1 MKRLPVVTLC
11 GSKKFIDEF
20 KIVERTLTLDGYVVL
35 SPAIFNHPERLT
47 MTKDYINTYHIIHD
61 QKVLMSDIVIIISI
75 NGYIGED
82 TKREIEFAKAN
93 NKNVIYLNNID
104 DILILKN
111 TSKFYLDLKEI
122 SVNIMKEEM

>member
-1 MKRLPVVTLC
+1 MKRLSVVTLC

-20 KIVERTLTLDGYVVL
+20 KLVERTLTLDGYIVL

-47 MTKDYINTYHIIHD
+47 MTEDYINTYHMIHD
-61 QKVLMSDIVIIISI
+61 QKVLMSDIVIIVSI

-93 NKNVIYLNNID
+93 NKNIVYLNNID
-104 DILILKN
+104 DIIKN

-122 SVNIMKEEM
+122 SAKIMKEEM